1 MLEIKNLHVSAEGK
15 EILKGINLKINKGE
29 IHAIMG
35 PNGSGKSS
43 LALALMG
50 HQHYKITAGS
60 VKIEGKKITSLT
72 PDKRAK
78 LGLFLAMQYPV
89 AVPGVSVFN
98 LLRSANKN
106 LEVEKISALEFQ
118 NKIKNKMKNL
128 KMDEKFLS
136 RSINDGFSGGEKKK
150 AEILQLSILN
160 PKYAILDETD
170 SGLDVDALK
179 TVSAG
184 INSVAGKE
192 IGILLITHYQRI
204 LKYVNPDFVHIMI
217 DGKIV
222 KSGGAD
228 LAIMVEEKG
237 YSMLTRDINLEKA
250 L

>member
-1 MLEIKNLHVSAEGK
+1 MPKTHFSSILVYYMLEIRNLHVSTDNK
-15 EILKGINLKINKGE
+15 EILKGVNLKINKGE
-29 IHAIMG
+29 VHAVMG

-43 LALALMG
+43 LSLALMG
-50 HQHYKITAGS
+50 HSRYKITSGQ
-60 VKIEGKKITSLT
+60 ILLDGKNINSLA

-106 LEVEKISALEFQ
+106 LESQKVSPIEFQ
-118 NKIKNKMKNL
+118 NKIKKEMKNL

-150 AEILQLSILN
+150 AEILQLSILK

-179 TVSAG
+179 TVSKG
-184 INSVAGKE
+184 ISEVSGPN

-204 LKYVNPDFVHIMI
+204 LKYVKLASEREI
-217 DGKIV
+217 
-222 KSGGAD
+222 AD
-228 LAIMVEEKG
+228 
-237 YSMLTRDINLEKA
+237 
-250 L
+250 

>member
-1 MLEIKNLHVSAEGK
+1 MLEIKELFVETEK
-15 EILKGINLKINKGE
+15 KQILKGVNLKINKDE
-29 IHAIMG
+29 IHAVMG

-43 LALALMG
+43 LSMTLMG
-50 HQHYKITAGS
+50 HPRYKITSG
-60 VKIEGKKITSLT
+60 KILLDGEDITALT

-106 LEVEKISALEFQ
+106 LETQKVTALEFQ
-118 NKIKNKMKNL
+118 KIVKNKMKNL

-150 AEILQLSILN
+150 AEILQLSILK

-179 TVSAG
+179 TVSKG
-184 INSVAGKE
+184 IAEVAGPN

-204 LKYVNPDFVHIMI
+204 LKYVKPNFVHILV
-217 DGKIV
+217 DGRIV
-222 KSGGAD
+222 KSGGPE
-228 LAIMVEEKG
+228 LAEIVEEKG
-237 YSMLTRDINLEKA
+237 YQEVSS
-250 L
+250 